1 MPYSKEC
8 ELQTKYQKYLVKHR
22 QKTRTHNEGAG
33 YLHKDSD
40 KNKTYSCEW
49 KTECKFPEIKESL
62 SKKDAAKF
70 LQRIVKSKFWQQ
82 YGSGKVRLDFMKDMG
97 HRTAIAGRGSVGH
110 IRLSPRCASKYT
122 ILHELVHAAGYS
134 NHGRGFRILLLKI
147 VSRFLGR
154 EVANDLKHN
163 FKDAGLKISKIREP
177 LCYETWKEKYLKL
190 EGRFQQ

>member
-49 KTECKFPEIKESL
+49 KTERKFPEIKESL

-70 LQRIVKSKFWQQ
+70 LQR
-82 YGSGKVRLDFMKDMG
+82 
-97 HRTAIAGRGSVGH
+97 
-110 IRLSPRCASKYT
+110 
-122 ILHELVHAAGYS
+122 
-134 NHGRGFRILLLKI
+134 I

-177 LCYETWKEKYLKL
+177 LCYDAWKEKYLRL
-190 EGRFQQ
+190 EGRFK